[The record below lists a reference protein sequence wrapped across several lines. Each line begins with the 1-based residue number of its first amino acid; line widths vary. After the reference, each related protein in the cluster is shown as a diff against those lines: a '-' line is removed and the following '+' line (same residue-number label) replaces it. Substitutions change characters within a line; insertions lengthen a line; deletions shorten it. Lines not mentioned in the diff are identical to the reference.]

1 MVSKSTANLPKE
13 GATMKQSEHNAEFA
27 KGGNTPMFGQG
38 DRTTTAHSDA
48 AGEQKPG
55 VTEHDPDGGSGDKFA
70 CGGSQKMFGYSGSM
84 PARGGITSAR

>member
-1 MVSKSTANLPKE
+1 MAAFLKKTEK
-13 GATMKQSEHNAEFA
+13 NAPFA
-27 KGGNTPMFGQG
+27 KGGTTPMFGKG
-38 DRTTTAHSDA
+38 DRTVTAPSDA